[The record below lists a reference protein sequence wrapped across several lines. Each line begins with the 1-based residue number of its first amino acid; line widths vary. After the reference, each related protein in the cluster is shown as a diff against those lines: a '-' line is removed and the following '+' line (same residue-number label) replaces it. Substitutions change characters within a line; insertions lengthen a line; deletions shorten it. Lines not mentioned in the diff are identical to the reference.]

1 MRFLALTDIDMVLLK
16 EETAFP
22 LKDKAHFGGFFVTR
36 GAHFSG
42 GAQHCP
48 TGNEAKDTASLLTF
62 LSLVG
67 NTGKKE
73 LLKRMEINDWRTL
86 PTP

>member
-22 LKDKAHFGGFFVTR
+22 LKDKTHFGGFLSPEVPTSA
-36 GAHFSG
+36 GE
-42 GAQHCP
+42 AQHCP
-48 TGNEAKDTASLLTF
+48 AGSEAKDTASLLT
-62 LSLVG
+62 LLNLVG

-73 LLKRMEINDWRTL
+73 LLRRMGINDWRTL